1 MKSILTMAWT
11 AEDPS
16 AFELAAKLARAFDAR
31 VTGME
36 PPSYGVMSMAWADA
50 GMGAP
55 IGGGLAEDAEE
66 RQRVAAVKQAFEQRL
81 AGLAS
86 EWRAADDSGPTAIGV
101 IGRAYDMIVMPQPG
115 PLPKMPESVFETALF
130 DSGRPVLVV
139 PAAYGGMV
147 GKKILFAW
155 NGSTESARAIS
166 LAMPM
171 LSKAESIEVMSVD
184 GAGGM
189 VTGAELGGDR
199 PVARRLRFQGHQPA
213 RQARQPLGRPN
224 HCRHRGFDRRRLDRQ
239 GRLHAKPAAP
249 DDLRRHDPTPDPEFA
264 VAGALLL
271 LKPCLRAWPRRG
283 CPPAW

>member
-16 AFELAAKLARAFDAR
+16 SFELAAKLARGFDAR
-31 VTGME
+31 VVGLE

-66 RQRVAAVKQAFEQRL
+66 RQRVAAVKQVFDDRM
-81 AGLAS
+81 AGLRA
-86 EWRAADDSGPTAIGV
+86 EWRSADDSGPTAIGM
-101 IGRAYDMIVMPQPG
+101 IGRAYDMIVLPQPG
-115 PLPKMPESVFETALF
+115 ALPKMPESVFETALF

-139 PAAYGGMV
+139 PPGFGGMV

-171 LSKAESIEVMSVD
+171 LSRADEIQVMSVD
-184 GAGGM
+184 GSSGMVPGPSSAEIAASLAAYGFNVTHQHVKPGNRSAGQTIVDTAISIGADMIVKGAYTQSRLRQMIFGGM
-189 VTGAELGGDR
+189 TRHLILNSSL
-199 PVARRLRFQGHQPA
+199 PVLFSY
-213 RQARQPLGRPN
+213 
-224 HCRHRGFDRRRLDRQ
+224 
-239 GRLHAKPAAP
+239 
-249 DDLRRHDPTPDPEFA
+249 
-264 VAGALLL
+264 
-271 LKPCLRAWPRRG
+271 
-283 CPPAW
+283 

>member
-16 AFELAAKLARAFDAR
+16 AFELAAKLARGFDSR
-31 VTGME
+31 LVGLE

-66 RQRVAAVKQAFEQRL
+66 RQRVAAVKQAFEQSAR
-81 AGLAS
+81 GLAS
-86 EWRAADDSGPTAIGV
+86 EWRSAEDSGPTAIGI
-101 IGRAYDMIVMPQPG
+101 IGRAYDLIVMPQPG

-139 PAAYGGMV
+139 PPGFRGTV

-166 LAMPM
+166 LAMPV
-171 LSKAESIEVMSVD
+171 LSRADAIDVLSVD
-184 GAGGM
+184 AAMVPGPSSAEIAQSLSSHGLKVTSQHVKPGSRSAGQTIVETAIAGGADLI
-189 VTGAELGGDR
+189 VKGAYTQS
-199 PVARRLRFQGHQPA
+199 RLRQMIFG
-213 RQARQPLGRPN
+213 GMT
-224 HCRHRGFDRRRLDRQ
+224 RHLI
-239 GRLHAKPAAP
+239 LHSTLPV
-249 DDLRRHDPTPDPEFA
+249 LFSY
-264 VAGALLL
+264 
-271 LKPCLRAWPRRG
+271 
-283 CPPAW
+283 